1 MLLKSLDLTNFRCF
15 KEFHIDFND
24 KLTVIVGQ
32 NGCGKSTILEAAAIA
47 VGTFTAALDDL
58 PNYGIK
64 KEDAHLSYFNMGS
77 NIDVQPQYPV
87 RVTANGQLDNSDVSW
102 IRSLDAPSGKGSRG
116 TLALAKE
123 VKTIAEKYQERFRKG
138 DTTLVLPIIAY
149 YGTGRLWA
157 QHKEKKDDTFAKNTR
172 INGYIDNLDGA
183 ANNKLMLRW
192 FKKMTVQQ
200 AQRHDTIPEYQ
211 AVCKAMSQCFK
222 SITGFEN
229 VEIQYN
235 LDTDDIDVIYNDD
248 NGKWVRIP
256 VSRLSDGYKCTLSLI
271 ADIAYRMALLNPQF
285 FDNVLKET
293 NGVVLIDE
301 IDLHLHPEWQT
312 RILSDLTEIFPRVQF
327 IVSTHAPSVINSVK
341 SENLVILENDKARVP
356 CGEIYGKDTNT
367 IVSGIMGSKER
378 PKIVIES
385 FEHFY
390 KYLDENDLDSAKKQI
405 SKLEQLIGY
414 DDSEVASL
422 HTKLKLAKIKRS
434 KK

>member
-1 MLLKSLDLTNFRCF
+1 MLLRSLDLTNFRCF
-15 KEFHIDFND
+15 KDFHIDFND

-64 KEDAHLSYFNMGS
+64 KEDAHLVYFNMGS
-77 NIDVQPQYPV
+77 NIDVQSQYPV
-87 RVTANGQLDNSDVSW
+87 KVSAKGQLDNSDVSW
-102 IRSLDAPSGKGSRG
+102 ERSLEAPSGKGSRG

-123 VKTIAEKYQERFRKG
+123 VKTIAERYQDRFRKG
-138 DTTLVLPIIAY
+138 DTSLVLPIIAY

-157 QHKEKKDDTFAKNTR
+157 QHKEKKEDTFAKNTR
-172 INGYIDNLDGA
+172 TNGYIDNLDGA

-192 FKKMTVQQ
+192 FRKMTVQQ
-200 AQRHDTIPEYQ
+200 AQRNDTIPEYK
-211 AVCKAMSQCFK
+211 AVCSAMIQCFR
-222 SITGFEN
+222 SITGLDK
-229 VEIQYN
+229 VDVQYN
-235 LDTDDIDVIYNDD
+235 LDTDDIDVIYNDE
-248 NGKWVRIP
+248 NGEWVRIP

-312 RILSDLTEIFPRVQF
+312 RILSDLTEIFPKVQF

-341 SENLVILENDKARVP
+341 SENLVILENEKARAP
-356 CGEIYGKDTNT
+356 YGEVYGKDTNT
-367 IVSGIMGSKER
+367 IISGVMGSKER
-378 PKIVIES
+378 PKIIIEK
-385 FEHFY
+385 FERVY
-390 KYLDENDLDSAKKQI
+390 KALDNKDLVEAEKQI
-405 SKLEQLIGY
+405 KELEQSVGY
-414 DDSEVASL
+414 DDPEIASL
-422 HTKLKLAKIKRS
+422 YTKLKLAKIKGRM
-434 KK
+434 K